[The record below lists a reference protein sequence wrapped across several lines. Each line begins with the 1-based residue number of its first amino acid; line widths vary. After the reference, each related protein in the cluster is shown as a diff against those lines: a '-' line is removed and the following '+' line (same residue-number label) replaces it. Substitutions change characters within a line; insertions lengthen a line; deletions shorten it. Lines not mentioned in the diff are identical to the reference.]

1 LGRFRETAVE
11 TRREI
16 DAAARASKL
25 AALAAAAH
33 KLKGAAQV
41 VGATGVVGVAAELEQ
56 AGKAGDRARCREL
69 LGPLAKQ
76 LRNALADIEGSSR
89 PGQ

>member
-1 LGRFRETAVE
+1 MKSKLP
-11 TRREI
+11 
-16 DAAARASKL
+16 RAPVKL

-41 VGATGVVGVAAELEQ
+41 VGANGVAAVAAALEQ

-69 LGPLAKQ
+69 LGPLAAQ
-76 LRNALADIEGSSR
+76 VRHALADIEGSSQ
-89 PGQ
+89 PS